1 MMDVTKMII
10 DANMQALY
18 VLKPKGELLEKVH
31 ELEQKLMEYA
41 ATNPGAMDIVGEAGL
56 RDAYNKLYM
65 DIMTGEMGSVS
76 AEAVMDRM
84 EDIQS
89 QYDDSAVQKQIMA
102 EISANLDALVGGWM
116 NSRQKIREGHIY
128 MDKYAQAMVVIR
140 KLTRRF
146 YDFIYDDM
154 GLTIEKTDS
163 FTFENKESV
172 KHTLFEEI
180 LSSRS
185 IEEILLTK

>member
-18 VLKPKGELLEKVH
+18 VLKPEGKLLERVR
-31 ELEQKLMEYA
+31 ELEQKLTDYA
-41 ATNPGAMDIVGEAGL
+41 AANPGAMDIVGEAGL
-56 RDAYNKLYM
+56 RDEYNKLYM
-65 DIMTGEMGSVS
+65 DIMTGETGNIS
-76 AEAVMDRM
+76 ADAVMDRM
-84 EDIQS
+84 EDIQA

-102 EISANLDALVGGWM
+102 EISANLDALVGGWI

-128 MDKYAQAMVVIR
+128 MDKYAQAMVVTR
-140 KLTRRF
+140 KLARRF

-154 GLTIEKTDS
+154 DLTIEKIDS
-163 FTFENKESV
+163 FTFEDKESM
-172 KHTLFEEI
+172 KYILFEEI

-185 IEEILLTK
+185 IEEILLT